1 MPDGEPSYPGEMPRV
16 AGAPRQAVLG
26 PSGPPDPAA
35 ALPDAETGRGEA
47 PGASGIVGD
56 EVAALREEIERLR
69 TLLRVEREA
78 DPLSRGGPRAESAL
92 LREQNALLWDEVVR
106 LRELARQ
113 PWWDPQRVTTSGTH
127 STVETASSA
136 ARCFTCGASSAVQPH
151 SCGKSSL

>member
-56 EVAALREEIERLR
+56 EVAALLREE
-69 TLLRVEREA
+69 
-78 DPLSRGGPRAESAL
+78 
-92 LREQNALLWDEVVR
+92 NALLWAEVVR

-127 STVETASSA
+127 SAGWTASSA
-136 ARCFTCGASSAVQPH
+136 ARCFTCGASSAVNPH